1 MSPEGELSEKDQK
14 RNFTL
19 DVLSSKLRQHY
30 EFFASLSKEELLDF
44 LRSCDSQDFQSGEI
58 IFEEGELDA
67 AWFIVISGRVLIHRE
82 EKTMGYIGEGQC
94 FGEIGLLKD
103 APTRTRRG
111 PRPTPS
117 FCPSSGPFS
126 AITCRP
132 SATRSSNSSPA
143 SWPTN
148 SPRSTSRSKTWAS
161 RSKRLI

>member
-103 APTRTRRG
+103 APHSDSARAETDTILLSVQRTIL
-111 PRPTPS
+111 S
-117 FCPSSGPFS
+117 DKM
-126 AITCRP
+126 
-132 SATRSSNSSPA
+132 PA
-143 SWPTN
+143 LGY
-148 SPRSTSRSKTWAS
+148 KVLEFIAS
-161 RSKRLI
+161 QLADKLAKANPQI

>member
-14 RNFTL
+14 RNLTL

-94 FGEIGLLKD
+94 FGEVGLLKD
-103 APTRTRRG
+103 APHSASARAETDTILLSIQRTIL
-111 PRPTPS
+111 S
-117 FCPSSGPFS
+117 DNMS
-126 AITCRP
+126 ALGYKVLEFI
-132 SATRSSNSSPA
+132 A
-143 SWPTN
+143 SQLADKLAKAN
-148 SPRSTSRSKTWAS
+148 
-161 RSKRLI
+161 LQIENMGIEE

>member
-14 RNFTL
+14 RNLTL

-94 FGEIGLLKD
+94 FGEVGLLKD
-103 APTRTRRG
+103 APHSASARAETDTILLSVQRTIL
-111 PRPTPS
+111 S
-117 FCPSSGPFS
+117 D
-126 AITCRP
+126 
-132 SATRSSNSSPA
+132 NMPA
-143 SWPTN
+143 LGY
-148 SPRSTSRSKTWAS
+148 KVLEFIAS
-161 RSKRLI
+161 QLADKLAKANLQIENMGTEE